1 MKIGIDV
8 HAAEAD
14 GSGNCTY
21 IRQTLKALFA
31 LDPPHVFFL
40 YAMDTDHP
48 FYGELPSRPNIRIRE
63 IRVTSPLVRIPLCL
77 ARATYRDKLD
87 VLHVQY
93 IAPPFHRG
101 KLVATV
107 HDLAFLRVPETFTR
121 FFVWRS
127 KVFVRRTARRAAR
140 IITGSRYSYD
150 DLIATYGLDPR
161 KVELIPYGVSPE
173 FGLGDDGRDA
183 SVVAARGIR
192 PPYILCVGRLNPRKN
207 LVSLARAFERMKA
220 ETGLPHQ
227 LVIVG
232 KEDFETSKTLAA
244 IQEVRRDIVLTGF
257 IPDAELPALYRK
269 AEIFIYPSLFEGGGL
284 PLLEAMAAGVPV
296 VAARTTSLPEIVGDA
311 GILVDPLD
319 EGEIR
324 AALIRLATAAKLRD
338 EFRNKGRARAAL
350 FSWDAAARKTLA
362 VYERIMGDD
371 ASCPQ

>member
-31 LDPPHVFFL
+31 LDPPHDFVL
-40 YAMDTDHP
+40 YATDKGHP
-48 FYGELPSRPNIRIRE
+48 FYGELPSRPNIRLRE
-63 IRVTSPLVRIPLCL
+63 IRVTSPLVRIPFCL

-101 KLVATV
+101 KLVATI
-107 HDLAFLRVPETFTR
+107 HDLAFLRVPETFSR

-140 IITGSRYSYD
+140 VITGSRYSYD
-150 DLIATYGLDPR
+150 DLIATYGLDAR
-161 KVELIPYGVSPE
+161 KLELIPYGVSPE
-173 FGLGDDGRDA
+173 FGRGGDGRDA
-183 SVVAARGIR
+183 AVVAAHGIR

-207 LVSLARAFERMKA
+207 LVSLARAFERMRA

-232 KEDFETSKTLAA
+232 KEDFETSKTLTA
-244 IQEVRRDIVLTGF
+244 IQEVRRDIVLTGYV
-257 IPDAELPALYRK
+257 PDADLPALYRK

-296 VAARTTSLPEIVGDA
+296 VAARATSLPEIVGDA

-324 AALIRLATAAKLRD
+324 AALIRLATAANLRE

-350 FSWDAAARKTLA
+350 FSWDVAARKTLA

-371 ASCPQ
+371 ASCP